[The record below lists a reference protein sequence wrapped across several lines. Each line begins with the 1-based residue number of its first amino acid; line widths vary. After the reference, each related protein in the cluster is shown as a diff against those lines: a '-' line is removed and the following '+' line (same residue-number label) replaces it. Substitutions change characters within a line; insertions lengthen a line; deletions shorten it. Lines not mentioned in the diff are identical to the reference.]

1 MTMKQTMMRKTMLL
15 AASLLAAAP
24 ALAAP
29 PPPKPT
35 TVTVNM
41 GDRKFRPQVIR
52 LKGGQLY
59 RLRLVNPD
67 RTEHDFYAPAFFGA
81 ARLFPADAGALQKS
95 RLNVPGHSSRTIRLI
110 PRRGHYDLK
119 SSKALDVASGMQGQ
133 ILVY

>member
-1 MTMKQTMMRKTMLL
+1 MRKTMLL
-15 AASLLAAAP
+15 AASLLAVAP
-24 ALAAP
+24 VFAAP
-29 PPPKPT
+29 PPPKPV
-35 TVTVNM
+35 TVTISM
-41 GDRKFRPQVIR
+41 ADRKFRPQVIR

-81 ARLFPADAGALQKS
+81 ARLFPADAGALTKS
-95 RLNVPGHSSRTIRLI
+95 RLNVPSHSTRTIRI
-110 PRRGHYDLK
+110 VPRAGHYDLK

>member
-1 MTMKQTMMRKTMLL
+1 MRKTMLL
-15 AASLLAAAP
+15 AASLLATAP
-24 ALAAP
+24 AFAAP
-29 PPPKPT
+29 PAPKPV
-35 TVTVNM
+35 TVTVSM
-41 GDRKFRPQVIR
+41 GDRKFRPQVIH

-81 ARLFPADAGALQKS
+81 AKLFPADAGTLQKS
-95 RLNVPGHSSRTIRLI
+95 RLNVPGHSSRTIRVV
-110 PRRGHYDLK
+110 PRAGRYDLK

>member
-1 MTMKQTMMRKTMLL
+1 MRKTMLL
-15 AASLLAAAP
+15 AACLLATAP
-24 ALAAP
+24 AFGAP
-29 PPPKPT
+29 PPPKPV
-35 TVTVNM
+35 TVTVSM

-81 ARLFPADAGALQKS
+81 AKLFPADAGALQKS
-95 RLNVPGHSSRTIRLI
+95 RLNVPGHSSRTIRVV
-110 PRRGHYDLK
+110 PRAGRYDLK